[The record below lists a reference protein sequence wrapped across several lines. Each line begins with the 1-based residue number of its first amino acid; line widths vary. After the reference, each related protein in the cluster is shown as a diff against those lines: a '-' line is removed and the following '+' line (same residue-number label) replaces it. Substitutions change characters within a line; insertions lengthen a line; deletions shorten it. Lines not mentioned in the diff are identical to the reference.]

1 MLAIM
6 RTATHLLS
14 PEEMGRMFLITTIT
28 AFFTVLLIYH
38 VGMFINRRL
47 HTWNAHGQ
55 VKHYLNYYWG
65 YLLLVSAVAAACLA
79 AINAIG
85 VVRFQTDI
93 AWLLALVCGSLLFNT
108 ANQTLVPSLNLL
120 EFRGWFISLT
130 LLTIISGFLFS
141 LLLVLYFEPRAEYWL
156 LGQLIGQTLLAFAG
170 GKVLFDRV
178 SNPDSEIKVSSGHI
192 RALFLFAWPIAISVG
207 LNWVQT
213 QGYRFL
219 MESMAGLSALGL
231 FAAGYSVSAGL
242 IAAVETILATY
253 FQPRF
258 YKRISDGTRDGESA
272 GWNEY
277 ARVMLPALVL
287 TGIFI
292 AILAPEIAR
301 LLLGPAFQSASVY
314 ISWAAG
320 VEVLRATAGI
330 FGLVAHARMKTRLLL
345 LPYAI
350 GASVAILLV
359 WLLLPGFGPVGA
371 GAALVA
377 AGIFTLVSMYLLMR
391 GQLAMSLA
399 PQRLFLTLLFGGGL
413 LAAAWALR
421 SFMGTGESLWQ
432 VLLTLTATGLV
443 FMAMQLALLRPSLRV
458 DGEAR

>member
-1 MLAIM
+1 M
-6 RTATHLLS
+6 RTATQLLS
-14 PEEMGRMFLITTIT
+14 PEEMGRMVLINTIA
-28 AFFTVLLIYH
+28 AFFTVLLISN

-47 HTWNAHGQ
+47 HAWNAQGQ
-55 VKHYLNYYWG
+55 VKQYLNYYWG
-65 YLLLVSAVAAACLA
+65 YLLLVSVIAAACLV
-79 AINAIG
+79 AINTIG
-85 VVRFQTDI
+85 AVNFQTDT
-93 AWLLALVCGSLLFNT
+93 AWLLILVCGSLLFNT
-108 ANQTLVPSLNLL
+108 ANQTLIPSLNLL

-130 LLTIISGFLFS
+130 LLTIITGFLFS
-141 LLLVLYFEPRAEYWL
+141 LLLVLYFGPRAEYWL
-156 LGQLIGQTLLAFAG
+156 LGQLIGLTLLTFAG
-170 GKVLFDRV
+170 GKVFFDRV
-178 SNPDSEIKVSSGHI
+178 SGPNTEITVSSGHI
-192 RALFLFAWPIAISVG
+192 RTLFLFAWPVAISVG

-219 MESMAGLSALGL
+219 MENMAGLSALGL

-242 IAAVETILATY
+242 FAAVETILATY

-301 LLLGPAFQSASVY
+301 FLLGPAFQSASVY
-314 ISWAAG
+314 IAWAAG
-320 VEVLRATAGI
+320 IEVLRATAGI
-330 FGLVAHARMKTRLLL
+330 FGLVAHARMNTRLLL
-345 LPYAI
+345 LPNAL
-350 GASVAILLV
+350 GAFVATLLV
-359 WLLLPGFGPVGA
+359 WLLLPGFGLNGA

-421 SFMGTGESLWQ
+421 SFMGAGESLWQ

-443 FMAMQLALLRPSLRV
+443 FLAMQFALLRPSLRTA
-458 DGEAR
+458 GETK